1 MVKVLVKKQLMELG
15 AFFYQSAKK
24 GKRRSKG
31 SLIMYALLMVYVVVA
46 MGWMF
51 YLMAEMLCE
60 PLVNAGLGWLYFAI
74 VGLMAIVSG
83 VFGSIFTA
91 YSGLYRAKD
100 NELLLSMPVKPS
112 ALLLAR
118 MTSIFVMS
126 FDFTLVVM
134 VPSMLVYHMKGFGGA
149 ASVASQIMVTL
160 LVSLFALVLSCVLG
174 WLMGLISAHLKGS
187 VKRLISIV
195 VTLGLLGGYFYV
207 YTKVYNYL
215 QLILINGD
223 KIGSTVRKA
232 LFPVYH
238 MGLACEGKAGSLAI
252 FAGIVIALFALVYLL
267 LSVSFIK
274 IAIAKDTVVKA
285 RYEQKTMKA
294 GSQLGALLKKEAKR
308 FTGSTVYLI
317 NCGLGTVAF
326 LAGAV
331 MVMVK
336 ADYLNQFI
344 EMLNQMMPGAD
355 SLIPLALAGML
366 GLVTAMND
374 ITAPSV
380 SLEGKNIWILQ
391 SMPISPWTV
400 LKAKLLLHVLVTSVP
415 AVICIVSISVVLG
428 ISPVEAV
435 LVGLFELIFIVLGA
449 AVGLAVNLKMPNL
462 NWVNETV
469 VIKQSMAVLIAIFG
483 SWLEVLV
490 LGGLYLLLRN
500 LMTPMAY
507 LALVIVIIAS
517 VACLLLMWLRKRGT
531 KIFAEL

>member
-51 YLMAEMLCE
+51 YLLADTLCE

-74 VGLMAIVSG
+74 VGLMAIVAG

-134 VPSMLVYHMKGFGGA
+134 VPSILVYHMKGFGGA

-252 FAGIVIALFALVYLL
+252 FAGMVIALFALVYLL

-355 SLIPLALAGML
+355 SMIPLALAGML

-391 SMPISPWTV
+391 SMLVHAWMV
-400 LKAKLLLHVLVTSVP
+400 LKAKLMLHVIVTLIP
-415 AVICIVSISVVLG
+415 AVICIVSVSVVLG
-428 ISPVEAV
+428 ISPVEGV
-435 LVGLFELIFIVLGA
+435 LVGMFELLFIVLGA
-449 AVGLAVNLKMPNL
+449 AVGLAVNLKLPNL

-469 VIKQSMAVLIAIFG
+469 VIKQSMAVMIAIFG

-490 LGGLYLLLRN
+490 LGGLYFLLRN

-507 LALVIVIIAS
+507 LALATVIIAS

>member
-15 AFFYQSAKK
+15 AFLYQSSKK

-46 MGWMF
+46 MGWLF
-51 YLMAEMLCE
+51 YLMTDILCE
-60 PLVNAGLGWLYFAI
+60 PLVTAGLGWLYFAI
-74 VGLMAIVSG
+74 MGMMAIVAG

-91 YSGLYRAKD
+91 YSGLYRARD

-149 ASVASQIMVTL
+149 ASVASQIIVTL

-223 KIGSTVRKA
+223 KIGNAVRRA

-238 MGLACEGKAGSLAI
+238 MGLACEGKAVSLAI

-267 LSVSFIK
+267 LSASFIK

-285 RYEQKTMKA
+285 RYEQKSMKA

-317 NCGLGTVAF
+317 NCGLGAVAF
-326 LAGAV
+326 LVGAV
-331 MVMVK
+331 MVVVK
-336 ADYLNQFI
+336 SDYLHQLM
-344 EMLNQMMPGAD
+344 EMLNQMMPGAEG
-355 SLIPLALAGML
+355 LVPLALAGIL
-366 GLVTAMND
+366 GLITSMND

-380 SLEGKNIWILQ
+380 SLEGKNIWVLQ
-391 SMPISPWTV
+391 SMPVSAWMV
-400 LKAKLLLHVLVTSVP
+400 LKAKLLLHILVTSVP
-415 AVICIVSISVVLG
+415 AVICIVSVSVVLG

-462 NWVNETV
+462 DWVNETV

-483 SWLEVLV
+483 SWLEVLA
-490 LGGLYLLLRN
+490 LGGLYFLLRN

-507 LALVIVIIAS
+507 LVLAIVIIA
-517 VACLLLMWLRKRGT
+517 VAACLLLLWLRKRGT

>member
-1 MVKVLVKKQLMELG
+1 MVRVLVKKQLMELG

-31 SLIMYALLMVYVVVA
+31 SLIMYALLMVYAVVA

-51 YLMAEMLCE
+51 YLLADTLCE
-60 PLVNAGLGWLYFAI
+60 PLVNGGLGWLFFAI
-74 VGLMAIVSG
+74 VGMMAIVAG

-91 YSGLYRAKD
+91 YSGLYRARD

-118 MTSIFVMS
+118 MTSIFIMS

-149 ASVASQIMVTL
+149 VTLMSQIIVTL
-160 LVSLFALVLSCVLG
+160 LVSLFALVLSCILG
-174 WLMGLISAHLKGS
+174 WLIGLISAHLKGS
-187 VKRLISIV
+187 VKRIISMAA
-195 VTLGLLGGYFYV
+195 TLGFLGVYFSV

-215 QLILINGD
+215 QMILINGD
-223 KIGSTVRKA
+223 KIGDSVRKA

-238 MGLACEGKAGSLAI
+238 LGLACEGKAVSLAI
-252 FAGIVIALFALVYLL
+252 FAGIVIVLFAVVYYLL
-267 LSVSFIK
+267 SRSFIK

-285 RYEQKTMKA
+285 RYEQKSMKA
-294 GSQLGALLKKEAKR
+294 GSQMGALLKKEAKR

-331 MVMVK
+331 MAVVK
-336 ADYLNQFI
+336 SDYLHQLM
-344 EMLNQMMPGAD
+344 EMLNQMMPGVEN
-355 SLIPLALAGML
+355 LVPLALAGVL
-366 GLVTAMND
+366 GLMTAMND

-391 SMPISPWTV
+391 SMPVPAWKV
-400 LKAKLLLHVLVTSVP
+400 LKAKLLLHVIVTAVP
-415 AVICIVSISVVLG
+415 AVICIVSISVVPG

-435 LVGLFELIFIVLGA
+435 LVGLFELLFIVLGA

-469 VIKQSMAVLIAIFG
+469 VIKQSMAVMIAMFG
-483 SWLEVLV
+483 SWLEVLA
-490 LGGLYLLLRN
+490 LGGLYFLLRN
-500 LMTPMAY
+500 LMTPMDY
-507 LALVIVIIAS
+507 LALATVIIAAS
-517 VACLLLMWLRKRGT
+517 ACLLMMWIKKRGT
-531 KIFAEL
+531 QIFAQL

>member
-1 MVKVLVKKQLMELG
+1 MVRVLIKKQIMELG
-15 AFFYQSAKK
+15 AFFYQSGKK

-51 YLMAEMLCE
+51 YLMADMLCE
-60 PLVNAGLGWLYFAI
+60 PLVNAGLGWLFFAI
-74 VGLMAIVSG
+74 VGMMAIVAG

-118 MTSIFVMS
+118 MTSIFIMS

-149 ASVASQIMVTL
+149 GSVASQIIVTL
-160 LVSLFALVLSCVLG
+160 LVSLFAVVLSCVLG
-174 WLMGLISAHLKGS
+174 WLMGLISAHLTGS
-187 VKRLISIV
+187 VRRLISIV

-223 KIGSTVRKA
+223 KIGNAVRRA
-232 LFPVYH
+232 LFTVYH
-238 MGLACEGKAGSLAI
+238 LGLACEGKASSLAI
-252 FAGIVIALFALVYLL
+252 FAGIVIALFALVYFL
-267 LSVSFIK
+267 LSVSFIR

-285 RYEQKTMKA
+285 RYRQKTMKA
-294 GSQLGALLKKEAKR
+294 GSQLSALLKKETKR

-317 NCGLGTVAF
+317 NCGLGTIAF

-331 MVMVK
+331 MAVIK
-336 ADYLNQFI
+336 SDYLHQLMETINQI
-344 EMLNQMMPGAD
+344 MPGAD
-355 SLIPLALAGML
+355 SMVPLALAGIL
-366 GLVTAMND
+366 GLMTSMND

-391 SMPISPWTV
+391 SMPVSAWTV

-415 AVICIVSISVVLG
+415 AVICIVSVSVVLG
-428 ISPVEAV
+428 ISPVEGI
-435 LVGLFELIFIVLGA
+435 LVGLFALLFIVLGA

-462 NWVNETV
+462 DWVNETV
-469 VIKQSMAVLIAIFG
+469 VIKQSMAVMISLFG
-483 SWLEVLV
+483 GWLEVLV
-490 LGGLYLLLRN
+490 LGGLYFLLRK

-507 LALVIVIIAS
+507 LVLAIVIIAAA
-517 VACLLLMWLRKRGT
+517 ACLLLLWLRKRGT